1 MKLDIRVKQT
11 QPGVLTVIPAGPIN
25 AETHVTLSA
34 ELDRLLKEPVKT
46 LVLDMAEVDFIS
58 SVGVGL
64 IVKTKTTLSRG
75 GGDLAMINMQDQVKK
90 VFEVIRLLPTLNVFE
105 SVKELD
111 DYLARLQQRII
122 DGDE

>member
-11 QPGVLTVIPAGPIN
+11 QPGVLTVSPAGPIN

-34 ELDRLLKEPVKT
+34 ELERLLKEPVKT

>member
-11 QPGVLTVIPAGPIN
+11 QPGVVTVSPAGPIN

-34 ELDRLLKEPVKT
+34 ELERLLKEPVKT

>member
-1 MKLDIRVKQT
+1 MKLDIGVKQT
-11 QPGVLTVIPAGPIN
+11 QPGVVTVSPAGPIN

-34 ELDRLLKEPVKT
+34 ELERLLKEPVKT

>member
-1 MKLDIRVKQT
+1 MTLDIKVKQT
-11 QPGVLTVIPAGPIN
+11 QPGVVTVTPAGPIN
-25 AETHVTLSA
+25 AETHTTLSA
-34 ELDRLLKEPVKT
+34 ELDRLLKEPIKT

-64 IVKTKTTLSRG
+64 IVKTKTTLTRRN
-75 GGDLAMINMQDQVKK
+75 GDLAMINMQQQVKK

-111 DYLARLQQRII
+111 DYLARLQQHIL
-122 DGDE
+122 DGDA